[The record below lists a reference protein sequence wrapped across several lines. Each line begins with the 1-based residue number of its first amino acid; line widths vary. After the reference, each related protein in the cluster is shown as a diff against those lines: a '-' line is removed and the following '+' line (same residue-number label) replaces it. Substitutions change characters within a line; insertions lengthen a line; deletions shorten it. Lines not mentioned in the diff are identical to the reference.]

1 MIAVISPAKTLDFE
15 TAHEGNFTSPR
26 FQKETVRLAKTL
38 KKKKEKDLK
47 SLMNISDALA
57 ALNVDR
63 YQNFSGD
70 ENAKISRP
78 AIHAFKG
85 DVYIGLAAESLS
97 NEALDFAQDH
107 LRILSG
113 LYGVLR
119 PLDLI
124 EPYRL
129 EMGTKLKI
137 GKYENLYQFW
147 GGKIAKEL
155 SKDLK
160 ENGSDIILNLA
171 SKEYFKSVNKKE
183 LKGRIIDVE
192 FKDFSNDKYK
202 IISFFAKK
210 ARGLMSRYMIDHQ
223 ITDPEKLKGF
233 DMEGYYFVDSESTE
247 DSYIFHRG

>member
-15 TAHEGNFTSPR
+15 TEHKGNFTSPR
-26 FQKETVRLAKTL
+26 FPKETLRLARTL

-57 ALNVDR
+57 ELNVDR
-63 YQNFSGD
+63 FRNFSGN
-70 ENAKISRP
+70 ENGNITRP
-78 AIHAFKG
+78 ALHAFKG
-85 DVYIGLAAESLS
+85 DVYQGLDSASMGEK
-97 NEALDFAQDH
+97 EIDFAQNH

-113 LYGVLR
+113 LYGILR
-119 PLDLI
+119 PMDLI

-147 GGKIAKEL
+147 GEKITKEI
-155 SKDLK
+155 SGDLA
-160 ENGSDIILNLA
+160 ESGTDVLLNLA
-171 SKEYFKSVNKKE
+171 SKEYFKSVKRKK

-192 FKDFSNDKYK
+192 FKDYSNGKYK

-210 ARGLMSRYMIDHQ
+210 ARGLMSRYMIDQ
-223 ITDPEKLKGF
+223 SITDPEKLKGF
-233 DMEGYYFVDSESTE
+233 DAEGYYFADSESSE
-247 DSYIFHRG
+247 DSYVFYRD